1 MLSITRR
8 CHSALRRLARRM
20 LHVFYPW
27 AGLNGIDRRIMA
39 YLPKT
44 PGFFIE
50 AGANDGIR
58 QSNTHVLEKKFGWTG
73 LLVEPIPRLAKLCSR
88 YRKRSIVVN
97 AALVPFSESGKFV
110 HLEDVDLMTSM
121 QMHVDSDDGE
131 KWIQRAES
139 IQGIT
144 RKSVQVRGRA
154 LSEIIDEMGSPN
166 IDFFSL
172 DVEGY
177 ELSVLQGLDLSR
189 HCPKFMLI
197 ETSQESEVSNLLSPY
212 LKKVASLSH
221 HDFLY
226 QKLSHCELV

>member
-1 MLSITRR
+1 MSSIARR
-8 CHSALRRLARRM
+8 CQSALRRFTRRL
-20 LHVFYPW
+20 LHSFYPW
-27 AGLNGIDRRIMA
+27 AGLNGLDRKIISF
-39 YLPKT
+39 LPEN

-58 QSNTHVLEKKFGWTG
+58 QSNTYVLEKKFGWTG

-88 YRKRSIVVN
+88 YRKRSTVVN
-97 AALVPFSESGKFV
+97 AALVPFSESGHFV
-110 HLEDVDLMTSM
+110 NLEDVDLMTSM
-121 QMHVDSDDGE
+121 QMDVSSEDGE
-131 KWIQRAES
+131 KLIQRAEK

-177 ELSVLQGLDLSR
+177 ELSVLEGLDLSR
-189 HCPKFMLI
+189 HRPKFMLI
-197 ETSQESEVSNLLSPY
+197 ETGQESEVSDLLSPY
-212 LKKVASLSH
+212 LKKVASNRRSR
-221 HDFLY
+221 
-226 QKLSHCELV
+226 